1 MRGDTMG
8 GLVVAVGKAVS
19 GYHKRTVD
27 RTEYER
33 MHAVE
38 DRMWWY
44 RGLRALVVQE
54 MARALAPRSLAGPVL
69 DAGCGTGGML
79 AKLGTA
85 VAGNPTFGLEYD
97 AIAAA
102 FAAAK
107 ARRPVAAGSVTE
119 MPLADGALG
128 GYLSLDV
135 LSHGGVEPDLALR
148 EAHRCLRP
156 GAIALFNLPAYGWL
170 LSAHDRRVHN
180 VRRFTRGQA
189 RTLLAGHGFKVL
201 KASYWNTLLFPLMLL
216 HRVTER
222 DDAESDVRDF
232 PRWLD
237 ALFSAALAVERTVI
251 GWGLSLPFGGS
262 LLIVARRDG

>member
-1 MRGDTMG
+1 VER
-8 GLVVAVGKAVS
+8 A
-19 GYHKRTVD
+19 
-27 RTEYER
+27 EYER

-44 RGLRALVVQE
+44 RGLRRLVAQE
-54 MARALAPRSLAGPVL
+54 LAHVLERCTAAGPVL

-79 AKLGTA
+79 ARLGPSI
-85 VAGNPTFGLEYD
+85 AGRPTIGLEYD
-97 AIAAA
+97 SLAAA
-102 FAAAK
+102 MASNK
-107 ARRPVAAGSVTE
+107 SGRPVASGSVNE
-119 MPLADGALG
+119 MPLGAGTLA
-128 GYLSLDV
+128 GYVSLDV
-135 LSHGGVEPDLALR
+135 LCHGGVDPERAVK
-148 EAHRCLRP
+148 EARRCLKP

-189 RTLLAGHGFKVL
+189 GALLAGHGFKVL

-216 HRVTER
+216 HRLTER
-222 DDAESDVRDF
+222 DDADSDVRDF

-251 GWGLSLPFGGS
+251 GAGMPLPFGGS
-262 LLIVARRDG
+262 LLIVAARND